1 MSETQSQPHAPGM
14 HTVTP
19 HLVCAGGGDAIDFY
33 RKAFNAE
40 ELARFLT
47 PQGKLMH
54 GCIRIGDSLI
64 MIADEFPEW
73 GSFGPNALKGSSVT
87 IHLNVADADKQFQQ
101 AIDAGC
107 TSVMPLEDMFWGDRY
122 GIVKDPFGH
131 LWSIATHVRDVSPEE
146 IQQAISQMGSDCG
159 PKS

>member
-1 MSETQSQPHAPGM
+1 MSDSCPPSDALGM

-19 HLVCAGGGDAIDFY
+19 HLVCAGGGAAIDFY
-33 RKAFNAE
+33 KKAFNAE
-40 ELARFLT
+40 EVARFMT

-101 AIDAGC
+101 SVDAGC
-107 TSVMPLEDMFWGDRY
+107 EAVMPLEDMFWGDRY
-122 GIVKDPFGH
+122 GVVKDPFGH
-131 LWSIATHVRDVSPEE
+131 TWSIATHVRDVSPEE
-146 IQQAISQMGSDCG
+146 IQQAISQMGEDCG
-159 PKS
+159 PKT

>member
-1 MSETQSQPHAPGM
+1 MSEDCSDPGKFM
-14 HTVTP
+14 RSVTP
-19 HLVCAGGGDAIDFY
+19 HMVCSGGGDAIDFY
-33 RKAFNAE
+33 KKAFNAE
-40 ELARFLT
+40 VMARFLT

-87 IHLNVADADKQFQQ
+87 IHLNVDDADKQFQQ
-101 AIDAGC
+101 AVDAGC
-107 TSVMPLEDMFWGDRY
+107 ESIMPLEDMFWGDRY

-131 LWSIATHVRDVSPEE
+131 LWSIATHVRNVSAEE
-146 IQQAISQMGSDCG
+146 IQQAISQMGDDCG
-159 PKS
+159 PKT